1 MTWTV
6 QTWSDSGS
14 FGAPDGTD
22 VHHCSTKADVEWVL
36 TDWSEEHP
44 RMGSGERDA
53 HALVWKGTLDDVTDQ
68 YPDYQLR
75 FGPRM
80 GIQWDRC

>member
-1 MTWTV
+1 M
-6 QTWSDSGS
+6 
-14 FGAPDGTD
+14 
-22 VHHCSTKADVEWVL
+22 EWVL